1 MRSELA
7 LPDPLLEAA
16 DAGRCVLFVG
26 AGASQESN
34 APGAIE
40 LAKGLS
46 KEFLGGEHSNENL
59 ERVASLVENK
69 PGVGRTG
76 LIEFIVRKLSGL
88 QPSCGHALMKKISW
102 SAVVTTNYDTLIEES
117 YKSSPEL
124 PQPVRVLRSADLV
137 KTSHPRTWGSGPPLI
152 KLRGCISD
160 PFAESAGLVISQDD
174 FFKATKRRKGLL
186 SMLEWLKYTHIFIFV
201 GYSFHDYDL
210 NKLWYDICAELGEL
224 SNWAFATWPG
234 RSEEEVSL
242 WQGRH
247 VQLLDC
253 KFSEL
258 MRELSS
264 YAGRETQAIRRN
276 SSLEERTASTEALL
290 STLKNADPYVYETS
304 VQVAQ
309 LARHVGTSLEMSVD
323 EVADLYD
330 AALLKD
336 IGMLSIPDS
345 IKNKQSPLDELEW
358 HVFETHSS
366 LSARI
371 LERISSLSHLADVV
385 LHHHEHVD
393 GSGYP
398 DGLSGE
404 GIPLLARIIAACDVL
419 VALLTD
425 RYYRQPSLR
434 NGP

>member
-1 MRSELA
+1 
-7 LPDPLLEAA
+7 
-16 DAGRCVLFVG
+16 
-26 AGASQESN
+26 
-34 APGAIE
+34 
-40 LAKGLS
+40 
-46 KEFLGGEHSNENL
+46 
-59 ERVASLVENK
+59 
-69 PGVGRTG
+69 
-76 LIEFIVRKLSGL
+76 
-88 QPSCGHALMKKISW
+88 
-102 SAVVTTNYDTLIEES
+102 
-117 YKSSPEL
+117 
-124 PQPVRVLRSADLV
+124 
-137 KTSHPRTWGSGPPLI
+137 
-152 KLRGCISD
+152 
-160 PFAESAGLVISQDD
+160 
-174 FFKATKRRKGLL
+174 
-186 SMLEWLKYTHIFIFV
+186 
-201 GYSFHDYDL
+201 
-210 NKLWYDICAELGEL
+210 
-224 SNWAFATWPG
+224 
-234 RSEEEVSL
+234 
-242 WQGRH
+242 

-371 LERISSLSHLADVV
+371 LEGISSLSHLADVV

-425 RYYRQPSLR
+425 RYYRPAFSQERALEVLEQTSGAHLDKGVVRILTRLVREDTGAIFGLARNSRIQGTQTLFRLR
-434 NGP
+434 DQAS